1 MKATGLTKK
10 AIYYY
15 EEEGLVSPQKDRDN
29 NYRSYSEDDV
39 NKLIQISVLRKLDIP
54 LSVIYEVLKN
64 KLEIKE
70 VMKRQLEVIENKIN
84 YLYRNKDIIQNLMEK
99 LNGSSFKS
107 SMNEIE
113 ALNSRLMLDAR
124 ADEGYMQ
131 KELDRLFPDN
141 LGKIFSIFYAQF
153 LDEPLDSDEKV
164 KAWEELVNMLDALD
178 EIEYSVDIKR
188 IINDYY
194 GKITNDELAKIEKKS
209 RNTINII
216 LSREGAP
223 SEEKVLEAKKKL
235 EEYYD
240 DPQYSSDQEDNH
252 IFQQFVLTHR
262 ALFEEMDQY
271 MVILSKRFGKLS
283 KRFGKY
289 RDILCSSGLNN

>member
-1 MKATGLTKK
+1 MKISEVMKATGLTKK

-223 SEEKVLEAKKKL
+223 SAEKVLEAKKKL

-240 DPQYSSDQEDNH
+240 DSQYSSDQEDNH

-271 MVILSKRFGKLS
+271 MVILSKRFGK
-283 KRFGKY
+283 Y

>member
-1 MKATGLTKK
+1 MKISEVMKATGLTKK

-271 MVILSKRFGKLS
+271 MVILSKRFGK
-283 KRFGKY
+283 Y

>member
-1 MKATGLTKK
+1 MKISEVMKATGLTKK

-29 NYRSYSEDDV
+29 NYRSYTEDDV

-84 YLYRNKDIIQNLMEK
+84 YLYRNKDIIQNLIEK

-113 ALNSRLMLDAR
+113 ALNNRLMLDAR
-124 ADEGYMQ
+124 ADAGYMQ

-141 LGKIFSIFYAQF
+141 LGKLFSIFYVQF
-153 LDEPLDSDEKV
+153 LDEPLDSDEKA

-178 EIEYSVDIKR
+178 EIEYSEDIKR

-194 GKITNDELAKIEKKS
+194 GKITNNELVKIEEKS
-209 RNTINII
+209 RETINII

-235 EEYYD
+235 EEYYN
-240 DPQYSSDQEDNH
+240 DPQYTSDQEDNL
-252 IFQQFVLTHR
+252 ILQQFVLTHR

-271 MVILSKRFGKLS
+271 MVILSRRF
-283 KRFGKY
+283 RKY
-289 RDILCSSGLNN
+289 RDVLCSSGLNN